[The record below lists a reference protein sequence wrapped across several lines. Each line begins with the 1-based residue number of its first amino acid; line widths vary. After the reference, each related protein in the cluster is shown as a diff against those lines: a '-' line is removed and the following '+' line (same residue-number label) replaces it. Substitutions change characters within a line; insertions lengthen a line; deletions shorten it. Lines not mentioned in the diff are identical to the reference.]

1 MKVIIDNYTF
11 EAELAPNATAETFAR
26 FLPLEL
32 EMSDLNN
39 NEKYFYTA
47 ARIPRTEYLPG
58 HIDCGDIMLWEADC
72 IVVFYKRARKY
83 PKFLEIAGAWNRG
96 ACRADAHRDR
106 HHRQQ
111 RRLCAD

>member
-1 MKVIIDNYTF
+1 MKVIIDNYTY

-72 IVVFYKRARKY
+72 IVVFYKSFDNPFPYSRIGRILDADKLPELLAGRKSVRI
-83 PKFLEIAGAWNRG
+83 KFEI
-96 ACRADAHRDR
+96 
-106 HHRQQ
+106 
-111 RRLCAD
+111 